1 MFCTCLCANNEYVFV
16 HWRFGRLPKMQGG
29 TVRYIPEMGAMA
41 GHQTQTPN
49 QKRHPIFSP
58 KRS

>member
-16 HWRFGRLPKMQGG
+16 HWRSGRLPKMQGG

-49 QKRHPIFSP
+49 
-58 KRS
+58 